1 MKLTATTFV
10 SVDGVM
16 QGIGG
21 QDEDQRGGF
30 ERGGWAVPYFDHENI
45 TPPRTDLS
53 ARGCLPARP
62 ADLRDLRRF
71 LGSHGRSPHQPD
83 RDRVEHETQVRGINH
98 THRSA
103 MGRHHRPLH
112 RRPCG
117 HPRVES
123 PARTRTAGPR
133 QRRAGPVA
141 ARQQPGRTWT
151 RWYSMVRPDQ
161 AYRENS
167 PASTPTCSAM

>member
-53 ARGCLPARP
+53 ARGWIVLWGKQAVNAVRYLDGGSTTYGRNRHVASIARHP
-62 ADLRDLRRF
+62 GD
-71 LGSHGRSPHQPD
+71 
-83 RDRVEHETQVRGINH
+83 
-98 THRSA
+98 SA
-103 MGRHHRPLH
+103 
-112 RRPCG
+112 
-117 HPRVES
+117 
-123 PARTRTAGPR
+123 
-133 QRRAGPVA
+133 
-141 ARQQPGRTWT
+141 
-151 RWYSMVRPDQ
+151 
-161 AYRENS
+161 
-167 PASTPTCSAM
+167 